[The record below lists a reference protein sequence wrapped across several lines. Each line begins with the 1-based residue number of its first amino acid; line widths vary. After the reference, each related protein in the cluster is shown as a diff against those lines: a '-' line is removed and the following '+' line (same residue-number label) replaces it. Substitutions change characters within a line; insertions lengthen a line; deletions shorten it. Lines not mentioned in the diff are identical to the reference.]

1 MDSTQW
7 ILASIFERMDG
18 AGKWWQKFFA
28 ELFVLIFSV
37 QGRVNFE
44 NLSRYSKFNEV
55 RFRRNFQKFFDW
67 LEFNYTM
74 LTLWGHTP
82 GGELLGV
89 LDCSFI
95 PKAGKKTF
103 GLDKFW
109 SGVANTA
116 KRGLEITVLGVIDVA
131 TASAWTLD
139 VTQTPS
145 GLSKKET
152 EKGGYTRLDFYI
164 EQVLDCL
171 PKLGPVLYFVAD
183 GFYAKTKMFNALCAC
198 GKHLITKLR
207 PDADLRYPF
216 AGEREKGKRGRTP
229 IYDGKVRYDDLS
241 RWTLV
246 GEDEKYPYLSLY
258 THVLYSPKF
267 ERWLRVVLVW
277 NTKTNQ
283 YVLLASSDVELSAR
297 LVLKYYQLRF
307 HIEFLFRD
315 AKQFAGLA
323 HCQARDEAKLD
334 FHFNMSMAAINLMQ
348 VNRKLNPSITSMN
361 SFVRKSYNLKLVEW
375 LFEQLSSE
383 AKFELNHPAVQKA
396 LSFGAVNYA

>member
-28 ELFVLIFSV
+28 EIFVLIFSV

-67 LEFNYTM
+67 LEFNHTM

-116 KRGLEITVLGVIDVA
+116 KRGLEISVLGVIDVA

-139 VTQTPS
+139 VTQAPS
-145 GLSKKET
+145 GLSKKEAAD
-152 EKGGYTRLDFYI
+152 GGYTRLDFYI

-171 PKLGPVLYFVAD
+171 PKLGLVRYFVAD
-183 GFYAKTKMFNALCAC
+183 GFYAKTKMFNALCARD
-198 GKHLITKLR
+198 KHLITKLR

-216 AGEREKGKRGRTP
+216 SGVREKGKRGRTP

-246 GEDEKYPYLSLY
+246 GGDEKYPYLSLY

-283 YVLLASSDVELSAR
+283 YVLLASSDVELPAR

-307 HIEFLFRD
+307 QIEFLFRD
-315 AKQFAGLA
+315 AKQFAGLT

-361 SFVRKSYNLKLVEW
+361 SFVRKSYNLKLVQW